1 MDWTT
6 GKLDKDLNQNK
17 EQEQQEN
24 QNNQDEKDTN
34 GKEEDKKDKK
44 DKEKT
49 EDKDKANKNQDSE
62 KVIWGVD
69 SASVTTE
76 EVYVC
81 VNQHFGKPEIWGR
94 YLGTIEDV
102 SQGITKEE
110 SQYLHEQEIKVL
122 AIYNHFDGAKGY
134 DHGVELAQHA
144 VSLAEEAGLPEGKAI
159 FADIEPEYPVNAA
172 FIQGWFDGIKDA
184 SYHPGIYGVFAE
196 EQPLFKEYEQA
207 VKDRKEIEKQLII
220 WSAHPQIEITSKEKA
235 PEYEPFAPEGSF
247 LLGWQYG
254 LDAEKCNID
263 TNLFKAEI
271 NEYLW

>member
-6 GKLDKDLNQNK
+6 GELDKDLEQNK
-17 EQEQQEN
+17 KQEERDD
-24 QNNQDEKDTN
+24 QNNQDKKKNN
-34 GKEEDKKDKK
+34 GKEEDKKDKN
-44 DKEKT
+44 KEKA
-49 EDKDKANKNQDSE
+49 EDKDKANEKQDSK

-81 VNQHFGKPEIWGR
+81 VKKQFGKPEIWGR

-110 SQYLHEQEIKVL
+110 RQYLHEQEIKIL
-122 AIYNHFDGAKGY
+122 AIYNHFNGAEGY
-134 DHGVELAQHA
+134 DHGVELAQDA
-144 VSLAEEAGLPEGKAI
+144 VSRAEEAGFPEGKAI
-159 FADIEPEYPVNAA
+159 FADIEPEYPVDAM
-172 FIQGWFDGIKDA
+172 FIQGWFDGIKDG

-196 EQPLFKEYEQA
+196 EQSLFKEYQQA
-207 VKDRKEIEKQLII
+207 IKDREEIGEQLII
-220 WSAHPQIEITSKEKA
+220 WSAHPQVEITSKEKA
-235 PEYEPFAPEGSF
+235 PEFEPVAPKGSF

-254 LDAEKCNID
+254 LDAETCNID
-263 TNLFKAEI
+263 TNLFKAEM